1 MHAPIESF
9 EQTKQYVQICGM
21 GMIFIMLYNIIG
33 SVFRGIGDSKTP
45 LMIVTIACII
55 NILGDFILVAGF
67 RMGAI
72 GAAIAT
78 VFAQAISVIF
88 SIYFIIK
95 KKFPFDFSKKNI
107 CFDSECVKMILL
119 IGMPI
124 ALQELL
130 VQFSFLFIQVVV
142 NRMGVIESS
151 AVGVAEKVCVFL
163 MYHFLQESV

>member
-1 MHAPIESF
+1 ME
-9 EQTKQYVQICGM
+9 Y
-21 GMIFIMLYNIIG
+21 
-33 SVFRGIGDSKTP
+33 
-45 LMIVTIACII
+45 
-55 NILGDFILVAGF
+55 
-67 RMGAI
+67 
-72 GAAIAT
+72 AIAT

-142 NRMGVIESS
+142 NRMGVIESV
-151 AVGVAEKVCVFL
+151 AVGVAEKVCVFFDVSSICL
-163 MYHFLQESV
+163 YAIYFCFCGSK